1 MHTLKESL
9 NKNKQFLKDRQY
21 YKFCMYGFLKN
32 LRFFDAF
39 FILFLMDKGIS
50 FTQIGLLYA
59 VREIITNLF
68 ELPSGILADTFGRK
82 KALAFSFILYISSFI
97 LFYLFQN
104 FWFFMIAFIFFG
116 LAEAFRSGT
125 HKGMIMDYLNL
136 NNMESQAANY
146 YGHTRS
152 WSQKGSALSALVAG
166 IIVLYGGSYES
177 IFLYSILPYVL
188 NFILILSYPS
198 ALDRPLEPAKNKK
211 GLGVGTAIRMLYELL
226 KKPLVLKIIYS
237 SASHTAYLR
246 AIKDYIQLVMFNL
259 ALILPV
265 LVHLDM
271 EKKSGIFIGVMYFLI
286 FLATSSA
293 SKYSTYLAS
302 RSHRNMVRL
311 TLLISFLLG
320 VISGLAYGYEF
331 WIISL
336 LAFAG
341 IYVLENIRKPLL
353 TGAIA
358 KQVPKEILTSVISA
372 QSLLRTIITTL
383 LALAFGLLADHFGV
397 GISLFTISS
406 FLLLSGLLI
415 RTRLQL

>member
-1 MHTLKESL
+1 MSNSE
-9 NKNKQFLKDRQY
+9 QIVRDRQY
-21 YKFCMYGFLKN
+21 VKFCMYGFLKN

-39 FILFLMDKGIS
+39 FILFLVEKGIS

-82 KALAFSFILYISSFI
+82 RALALSFILYISSFT

-104 FWFFMIAFIFFG
+104 FWFFLIAFIFFG

-125 HKGMIMDYLNL
+125 HKGMIMDYLKL
-136 NNMESQAANY
+136 IGMENQAANY

-166 IIVLYGGSYES
+166 IIVLNGGSYES
-177 IFLYSILPYVL
+177 IFLYSILPYML
-188 NFILILSYPS
+188 NFVLILSYPKS
-198 ALDRPLEPAKNKK
+198 LNRSLEPAVNKNR
-211 GLGVGTAIRMLYELL
+211 LRVGNAIRMLIELL
-226 KKPLVLKIIYS
+226 KKPIVLKIIYS

-246 AIKDYIQLVMFNL
+246 AVKDYIQLVMFNL
-259 ALILPV
+259 AILLPILI
-265 LVHLDM
+265 HLDM
-271 EKKSGIFIGVMYFLI
+271 EQKSGILIGIMYFFI
-286 FLATSSA
+286 FLASSSA
-293 SKYSTYLAS
+293 SKFSSYLANRS
-302 RSHRNMVRL
+302 RLNIIRL
-311 TLLISFLLG
+311 TLLAGFFFG
-320 VISGLAYGYEF
+320 AISGMAYMSEF

-336 LAFAG
+336 LAFAL
-341 IYVLENIRKPLL
+341 IYVMENIRKPLL

-358 KQVPKEILTSVISA
+358 DQVPKEILTSVISA

-383 LALAFGLLADHFGV
+383 LALAFGVLADHFGV

-406 FLLLSGLLI
+406 LLLLSGLLL
-415 RTRLQL
+415 RTRLKL